1 MSTPAKTLSIT
12 FCGGCNEA
20 YERSAFVRDL
30 LGELAGIPGSPKLVH
45 RDEEADVALLVCGCH
60 ALCIAE
66 REDCGLARLKRHIIG
81 PDSLDYLHMPLAEVR
96 QRLLHELDPRNSGS

>member
-1 MSTPAKTLSIT
+1 MSAKTLSVT

-20 YERSAFVRDL
+20 YDRSAFVRGL
-30 LGELAGIPGSPKLVH
+30 LNKVSTLPDAPQIVH

-66 REDCGLARLKRHIIG
+66 REDCGHARLKRHIIG
-81 PDSLDYLHMPLAEVR
+81 PDSLDYLTIPFSKIEEQLVEEFKS
-96 QRLLHELDPRNSGS
+96 LSTTD

>member
-1 MSTPAKTLSIT
+1 MPVKTLSVT

-30 LGELAGIPGSPKLVH
+30 LNELSAIPGSPQLVH
-45 RDEEADVALLVCGCH
+45 RDEEADIALLICGCH

-66 REDCGLARLKRHIIG
+66 REDCGHARLKRHIIG
-81 PDSLDYLHMPLAEVR
+81 PDSLDYLHMPLTEVKN
-96 QRLLHELDPRNSGS
+96 RLLAELRTLSDKS